1 MAQDNSQLGLFS
13 YEELRGSTAGVGPAQ
28 VSSAL
33 STVSMRLPRGLRLG
47 TSSWSFPGW
56 ASIVYDRP
64 ATEAEL
70 AHDGLAAYARH
81 PLLRTVSLDRAFYR
95 PVGEEQ
101 LRAYAAAVPDDFR
114 FLVKAERR
122 VTSPLDPDDAT
133 KRAPNPRFLDA
144 AYAAGELVRP
154 LMTALGSKLG
164 GFVFQ
169 FPPLP
174 PNLVG
179 GRDAFLRRLGGFLAA
194 LPKSCLYAVELRTP
208 AFLCDRYVTVLEA
221 TGVAHCYN
229 VHPAMAPLAR
239 QLAIV
244 RPFQQPALV
253 VRWMLGRGQEYGAA
267 RDRYHP
273 FDRLI
278 DEDPATRELVART
291 VLDASLAE
299 REAFVIANNK
309 AEGSAPLTIFRLA
322 EQIATWRP

>member
-13 YEELRGSTAGVGPAQ
+13 YEDLRGSSEVVGPAT
-28 VSSAL
+28 VRPELSAL
-33 STVSMRLPRGLRLG
+33 ADRLPPGLRLG

-56 ASIVYDRP
+56 ASIVYDRR
-64 ATEAEL
+64 ASEAQL
-70 AHDGLAAYARH
+70 AHEGLAAYARH
-81 PLLRTVSLDRAFYR
+81 PILRAVSLDRAFYR
-95 PVGEEQ
+95 PVEEDQ

-114 FLVKAERR
+114 LLVKAERR
-122 VTSPLDPDDAT
+122 VTSPLDPDDT
-133 KRAPNPRFLDA
+133 TRRAPNPRFLDA
-144 AYAAGELVRP
+144 RYAFAELVRP
-154 LMTALGSKLG
+154 LIAALGSKLG
-164 GFVFQ
+164 GLIFQ

-179 GRDAFLRRLGGFLAA
+179 GRDAFLRRLESFLDA

-208 AFLCDRYVTVLEA
+208 AFLSDRYAGILEA

-239 QLAIV
+239 QIAIV

-253 VRWMLGRGQEYGAA
+253 VRWMLGSGQEYAAA
-267 RDRYHP
+267 RDRYDP

-291 VLDASLAE
+291 VLDVSLAE
-299 REAFVIANNK
+299 RDAFVIANNK
-309 AEGSAPLTIFRLA
+309 AEGSAPLTVFKLA
-322 EQIATWRP
+322 ERIANWRP